1 MDDEVAAAS
10 TGPSEPRE
18 LQTEEHDVLV
28 GEPVHLRP
36 EEYQAEFVL
45 HFVKKVTKATQ
56 WFTLLEP

>member
-28 GEPVHLRP
+28 GEPVDLRT
-36 EEYQAEFVL
+36 EEYEAEFVH
-45 HFVKKVTKATQ
+45 HFVKRQHNGSA
-56 WFTLLEP
+56 FNGYAR

>member
-10 TGPSEPRE
+10 TGPCEPRE

-28 GEPVHLRP
+28 GEPVDLRP

-45 HFVKKVTKATQ
+45 HFDKKGYNGSSFNGYAR
-56 WFTLLEP
+56 